1 MQLVIL
7 SVSEGPHVNT
17 RIFARSLAFARD
29 DAPIKNMQELTIKNL
44 HVEIDG
50 KEIVRGLSLSVPRG
64 EVHAIMGPNG
74 SGKSTL
80 AKVLAGHPDYHVM
93 KGEVLMDGENILE
106 LDPDERARKGLFLAF
121 QYPSE
126 IPGVTIAN
134 FLRAAVQAR
143 LPEGEELE
151 ATEYYA
157 KLYEKMEQLGMD
169 RSFTSRSVNEGF
181 SGGEKK
187 RTEILQ
193 LAMLEPTY
201 AILDETD
208 SGLDIDALKIVARGV
223 NSLRGPK
230 VGILLITH
238 YQRLLNY
245 IVPDHVHV
253 MVAGRI
259 VRSGGKELALELEE
273 RGYDWARQD
282 EREMAIR

>member
-1 MQLVIL
+1 MK
-7 SVSEGPHVNT
+7 
-17 RIFARSLAFARD
+17 A
-29 DAPIKNMQELTIKNL
+29 LTIENL
-44 HVEIDG
+44 HVAIGDQ
-50 KEIVRGLSLSVPRG
+50 EIVRGLSLTVPRG

-80 AKVLAGHPDYHVM
+80 AKVLAGHPDYRVT
-93 KGEVLMDGENILE
+93 KGQVTMDGENIFELE
-106 LDPDERARKGLFLAF
+106 PDERSRQGLFLAF

-126 IPGVTIAN
+126 VPGVTIAN
-134 FLRAAVQAR
+134 FLRAAMQSR

-157 KLYEKMEQLGMD
+157 KLYEKMELLGMD
-169 RSFTSRSVNEGF
+169 RSFTSRAVNEGF

-193 LAMLEPTY
+193 LAMLEPKY

-208 SGLDIDALKIVARGV
+208 SGLDIDALKTVAHGV
-223 NSLRGPK
+223 NSLRGPDI
-230 VGILLITH
+230 GILLITH
-238 YQRLLNY
+238 YQRILNY

-253 MVAGRI
+253 MVQGRV

-273 RGYDWARQD
+273 RGYDWAR
-282 EREMAIR
+282 ESAGEMALNRSR